1 MDRLSKDFG
10 GSVGNAGSGTGKT
23 ENVPLR
29 NRGLSIITKKVEIK
43 IFHIHSNSKSIPVV
57 GVGANIGW
65 VDPTAQSAITKDTA
79 AIVRFSY
86 SAQQPDELDLKEGD
100 ELLVLDMVEDGW
112 AKGEILNSPSH
123 PGRKGRIGLYP
134 TNFVST
140 ISPTPI
146 TQTPRE
152 NWGNLFFLGKIFKNS
167 CKFFLILFISSAIN
181 SVVSSSGLTSTF
193 PRTIETN
200 QSK

>member
-1 MDRLSKDFG
+1 
-10 GSVGNAGSGTGKT
+10 
-23 ENVPLR
+23 
-29 NRGLSIITKKVEIK
+29 
-43 IFHIHSNSKSIPVV
+43 
-57 GVGANIGW
+57 
-65 VDPTAQSAITKDTA
+65 
-79 AIVRFSY
+79 
-86 SAQQPDELDLKEGD
+86 
-100 ELLVLDMVEDGW
+100 MVEDGW

-152 NWGNLFFLGKIFKNS
+152 NWGNYFFLGKIFKIS